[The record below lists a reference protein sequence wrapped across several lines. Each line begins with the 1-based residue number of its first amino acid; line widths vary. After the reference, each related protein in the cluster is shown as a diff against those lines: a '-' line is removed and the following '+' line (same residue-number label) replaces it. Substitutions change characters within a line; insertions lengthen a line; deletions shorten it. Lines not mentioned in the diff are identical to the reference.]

1 MDLFENYISGNFGKV
16 YLGDDQACDITVK
29 GDVKIQ
35 LNGSVWKLDNVRHV
49 PDLRK
54 NLISIGQLAS
64 DGYVTTFTG
73 DKWKILNGTMTITRG
88 TKNGTLYTTTDGCG
102 LAAVAE
108 GKEDPNLWHQRFG
121 HMNSQGLKC
130 MQSRGKLPGLKFVE
144 VDFCESCILGKQ
156 KRVNFK
162 KAGRAP
168 AKEKLE
174 LVHTDVW
181 GPASVSSIGGK
192 QYFVTFI
199 DNHSRKVWVYFLRH
213 KSDVFET
220 FKKWKAMVENE
231 TGLKIKK
238 LRSDNGGEYEDN
250 EFKKFCYQ
258 SGIKLIRTVP
268 GTPQQNGTAERMN
281 RTLTEKARSMRL

>member
-1 MDLFENYISGNFGKV
+1 
-16 YLGDDQACDITVK
+16 
-29 GDVKIQ
+29 
-35 LNGSVWKLDNVRHV
+35 
-49 PDLRK
+49 
-54 NLISIGQLAS
+54 
-64 DGYVTTFTG
+64 
-73 DKWKILNGTMTITRG
+73 
-88 TKNGTLYTTTDGCG
+88 
-102 LAAVAE
+102 
-108 GKEDPNLWHQRFG
+108 
-121 HMNSQGLKC
+121 
-130 MQSRGKLPGLKFVE
+130 MQSRGKLPGLKSVE
-144 VDFCESCILGKQ
+144 VDLCESCILGKQ

-162 KAGRAP
+162 KARRAP

-199 DNHSRKVWVYFLRH
+199 DDHSRKVWVYFLRH
-213 KSDVFET
+213 KSDVFEA

-258 SGIKLIRTVP
+258 SRIKLIRTVP

-281 RTLTEKARSMRL
+281 RTLIEKARSMRL

>member
-1 MDLFENYISGNFGKV
+1 V
-16 YLGDDQACDITVK
+16 YLGDDQACDITEK

-73 DKWKILNGTMTITRG
+73 DKWKISNGAMTIARG
-88 TKNGTLYTTTDGCG
+88 TKNETFYTTTDGCG

-121 HMNSQGLKC
+121 HMSSQGLKC
-130 MQSRGKLPGLKFVE
+130 MQSRGKLPGLKSVE

-156 KRVNFK
+156 KRVSFK

-199 DNHSRKVWVYFLRH
+199 DDHSRKVWVYFLRH
-213 KSDVFET
+213 KSDVFEA

-238 LRSDNGGEYEDN
+238 LLERDKAHKDGAMYTAAEWYCKTYEHD
-250 EFKKFCYQ
+250 
-258 SGIKLIRTVP
+258 ID
-268 GTPQQNGTAERMN
+268 
-281 RTLTEKARSMRL
+281 